1 MFDTQLL
8 IDNGVNL
15 EKSLELFGDIATY
28 NDNLDEFLEGA
39 ESHLKD
45 LEKYKEIADM
55 ANYAII
61 VHSLKSDA
69 KYFGFDRLA
78 ELAYN
83 HEMKSKDNDMYYIY
97 DNYDDLIIELKR
109 IMNLVKEY
117 MGWDYEKKDEI
128 IIEKPKLNS
137 AILVVDDSNIISN
150 FITKIFN
157 NTYEV
162 LVANDGQEAIDQLSN
177 KTQEIAGMLLD
188 LNMPNVDG
196 YEVLKFM
203 KTNDIFKDINVA
215 IITGTDSSKVI
226 ELTKDYPIKAILEK
240 PFNESNV
247 KRIVEMIVK
256 NKSN

>member
-1 MFDTQLL
+1 MFNTQLL

-28 NDNLDEFLEGA
+28 NDNLDEFIDGA

-55 ANYAII
+55 ANYAIV

-69 KYFGFDRLA
+69 KYFGFERLA

-128 IIEKPKLNS
+128 ITEKPKLNS
-137 AILVVDDSNIISN
+137 AILVVDDSNVISN
-150 FITKIFN
+150 FISKIFN

-177 KTQEIAGMLLD
+177 KTKEIAGMLLD

-247 KRIVEMIVK
+247 KRVVEMIVK